1 MLEIT
6 LFWAL
11 FCLPGC
17 CEGFATFS
25 VLALVWRLWSKTPS
39 TFPEARI
46 TWMVPL
52 QVSSRNGLEPGTP
65 DKSRGATRR
74 MDGRTDVLLVSLHRA
89 STLGPSGSSNIWK
102 TWRSTRNN
110 SGLHKHSLYLCNIS
124 ENKTSVRW
132 KESVA
137 LSNLCVCVCV
147 KHE

>member
-25 VLALVWRLWSKTPS
+25 LLALVWRLWSKTPS

-74 MDGRTDVLLVSLHRA
+74 TDGRTSSCSPCTELQLWDLVEAQTSGKPEEAQGTTLDYTNIHFTFVTFLKIKHQFDEKKGLLWV
-89 STLGPSGSSNIWK
+89 IW
-102 TWRSTRNN
+102 
-110 SGLHKHSLYLCNIS
+110 
-124 ENKTSVRW
+124 
-132 KESVA
+132 
-137 LSNLCVCVCV
+137 VCVCV
-147 KHE
+147 